1 MADQDKILDILHPS
15 TYLEWEEW
23 PSLPV
28 KMSNAASVYLNGT
41 LYFGGGITDEPGWRA
56 EASLYSFKPGV
67 DRTWTVTDTPTYR
80 YTLVTHNSE
89 LLLVGGCE
97 YPTIETT
104 NKVFTMRG
112 GQFVEALPPMKET
125 QRSPSAVSSG
135 SALVVVGGTN
145 TSGDLS
151 SVEVFKDGQ
160 WTTAPSLPNA
170 NAGQDIK
177 SVLHGD
183 QWYLITSVG
192 KVFRTSLQS
201 LISGSD
207 QSPWETLPDAPNCYS
222 TAAFFGGRLLSI
234 GGDRGRAYDDLTT
247 AIYAFSSS
255 TQSWEHVADL
265 PLPLTHSS
273 AVVLPTGE
281 LLVIGGTDKREKPS
295 NKVFRAFL
303 KVPLIVQFNIPK
315 LHQLHKYG
323 INLMELLSKDRYR
336 FHITSGV
343 HLLVKDRKKAPTL
356 SPSDYVELIFNAW
369 KRSKRPSY
377 PPTWEGL
384 FTVLRKM
391 DLGHLTEQI
400 AKCVTGSLPEIEDSP
415 LPSES
420 EVQLSPGDKEQAT
433 AGGESSVTELRSEVK
448 RRLLEYES
456 LQAELDQLT
465 DEYDEQADKIHQLE
479 KEIEYLRNEIHFLRA
494 ESKGLVPVKQ
504 ELKVEP
510 GYQDVISCPHL
521 PTEVL
526 SQPQESIHSFDLPG
540 VEVVASTCVIVTNSL
555 QTIHWVGY
563 GFKLTIPQ
571 GSLPAGVDQ
580 CQLEIKASVAGQ
592 YQFPD
597 NLQLV
602 SGVFWIRPL
611 PLCRFQQQL
620 TVEIQHCAKMTS
632 STKLSFVRAH
642 CSQESM
648 PYTFKQLE
656 GRGSFT
662 EHSSYGCLSVNHF
675 SSYAIAAEGDVDL
688 LYVASLYYLKADPR
702 TVEIHFTIN
711 VDDAVHNAATQYYF
725 QKLGAENKLTLEVE
739 FEDSNISLD
748 IPITSGVDIDEWRLK
763 PLVKPK
769 ISKKRVNSFKPG
781 RIVPSTKLE
790 ATLSESSWGC
800 KVPKRSHLTTLKGTK
815 EPDNQIWIV
824 LDPVDPNQV
833 APPPQVLNPMSA
845 VAIPGQQSGSHYA
858 VLAPSLPSLHE
869 FPPSLLSVE
878 QSHTSLTLSSAT
890 PPPPPHWNTR
900 LQQWSHTGEDDER
913 DEDQLCIEGL
923 QDIFSLLIKAAK
935 DWFELGLALGIKVN
949 TLEGIK
955 SKENCDKARLR
966 EMLTHWLRSSSSRTW
981 SDICNG
987 LRSDTV
993 QQDVLADIVE
1003 EKYKGATPWEHS
1015 SRPRPLTGEKRE
1027 ATEHTEQGS
1036 SPQETSV
1043 RGAVREENGLRTLSS
1058 LSVDGYL
1065 LKKTGEQ
1072 Y

>member
-1 MADQDKILDILHPS
+1 MADQDKTLDILHPS
-15 TYLEWEEW
+15 TSLEWEEW

-28 KMSNAASVYLNGT
+28 AMIDARSVYLNGT
-41 LYFGGGITDEPGWRA
+41 LYVGGGYTKPSWRA
-56 EASLYSFKPGV
+56 GATLYSFKPGV
-67 DRTWTVTDTPTYR
+67 DTTWTVTDTPTYR
-80 YTLVTHNSE
+80 YTLAVHDSE
-89 LLLVGGCE
+89 LLLVGGRE
-97 YPTIETT
+97 YPTHKIHVT
-104 NKVFTMRG
+104 NKVFTMRD

-125 QRSPSAVSSG
+125 RRSPSAVSSG
-135 SALVVVGGTN
+135 SAIVVAGGWN
-145 TSGDLS
+145 TSGNLS

-170 NAGQDIK
+170 NAGEDIK

-207 QSPWETLPDAPNCYS
+207 KSPWETLPDAPIDYS
-222 TAAFFGGRLLSI
+222 PAAFFGGRLLSI
-234 GGDRGRAYDDLTT
+234 GGGGFSNLTT
-247 AIYAFSSS
+247 AISAFSSS
-255 TQSWEHVADL
+255 TQSWVHVADL
-265 PLPLTHSS
+265 PLPLKYSS

-281 LLVIGGTDKREKPS
+281 LMVIGGRDKRENHS

-303 KVPLIVQFNIPK
+303 KVDSDVQFSMPK
-315 LHQLHKYG
+315 LHQLHTYG
-323 INLMELLSKDRYR
+323 INLMEVLSKDRYR
-336 FHITSGV
+336 FHMTSGV
-343 HLLVKDRKKAPTL
+343 QLLVKDRKKAPTL

-369 KRSKRPSY
+369 KKSKRPTY

-391 DLGHLTEQI
+391 DLGQLTEQI
-400 AKCVTGSLPEIEDSP
+400 AKCGSLPEIEDSP
-415 LPSES
+415 QPSES
-420 EVQLSPGDKEQAT
+420 EVQPSKEQVLNKEQEVQLSPGDKEQAT

-448 RRLLEYES
+448 RRLLDYES
-456 LQAELDQLT
+456 LQEELDQLT
-465 DEYDEQADKIHQLE
+465 DEYDDQVDINHQQE
-479 KEIEYLRNEIHFLRA
+479 KEIEHLRNENHYLRA
-494 ESKGLVPVKQ
+494 ESKELVPVKQ
-504 ELKVEP
+504 ELKIEP
-510 GYQDVISCPHL
+510 GYQDVISHPHL

-540 VEVVASTCVIVTNSL
+540 VEVVGSTCVIVTNSP
-555 QTIHWVGY
+555 QTFHWVGY

-580 CQLEIKASVAGQ
+580 CRLEIKASVAGQ

-602 SGVFWIRPL
+602 SGVFWIHPL

-642 CSQESM
+642 CSQESL

-711 VDDAVHNAATQYYF
+711 VDDEIHNTATQYYF
-725 QKLGAENKLTLEVE
+725 QKLGAEKKLTLEVE

-769 ISKKRVNSFKPG
+769 ISKKRVDSFKPG
-781 RIVPSTKLE
+781 RTVPSTKLE

-800 KVPKRSHLTTLKGTK
+800 KVPKRSHLITLKGTK

-833 APPPQVLNPMSA
+833 APPQVPNPMSA
-845 VAIPGQQSGSHYA
+845 VAIPGQLSGDYYPA
-858 VLAPSLPSLHE
+858 PAPSLQGSYDHHDRLYALQFQGTSRSL
-869 FPPSLLSVE
+869 SGLLHPAITPQPTVTIDKLVNHVGIDKDLLNQPCSTE
-878 QSHTSLTLSSAT
+878 HLTKIA
-890 PPPPPHWNTR
+890 PFVPNW
-900 LQQWSHTGEDDER
+900 QKYA
-913 DEDQLCIEGL
+913 IV
-923 QDIFSLLIKAAK
+923 
-935 DWFELGLALGIKVN
+935 LGLNQPQILS
-949 TLEGIK
+949 IK
-955 SKENCDKARLR
+955 SDHLLDPEMKAQQVLSLWKKANGFNATYSTLVDVCLQKKDVQLA
-966 EMLTHWLRSSSSRTW
+966 ES
-981 SDICNG
+981 ICI
-987 LRSDTV
+987 
-993 QQDVLADIVE
+993 IV
-1003 EKYKGATPWEHS
+1003 KEHS
-1015 SRPRPLTGEKRE
+1015 SQPPLITGEKRE
-1027 ATEHTEQGS
+1027 AIKYTEQGS
-1036 SPQETSV
+1036 SAKRPRIDDSSEDTS
-1043 RGAVREENGLRTLSS
+1043 EL
-1058 LSVDGYL
+1058 D
-1065 LKKTGEQ
+1065 
-1072 Y
+1072 